1 MLSYVNMVCAGL
13 RNSIPKSV
21 VYCQVREAKR
31 SLLDHFFTDLGKK
44 EVRVSSLIP
53 QAWLLLEKKE
63 IEMILICLHKFGLQV
78 KQLGS
83 LLDED
88 PAIMQRRVNL
98 AKRLELY
105 RSAQVDIDAV
115 AWSK

>member
-1 MLSYVNMVCAGL
+1 MVVGTL

-44 EVRVSSLIP
+44 EVIPSNAFTSLTSIEKIVFSYLP
-53 QAWLLLEKKE
+53 VETCILFLFLQA
-63 IEMILICLHKFGLQV
+63 
-78 KQLGS
+78 KQLGN

-88 PAIMQRRVNL
+88 PAIMQRRISL

-105 RSAQVDIDAV
+105 RSAQAEIDAV
-115 AWSK
+115 AWAK